1 MKIFSAIL
9 LALALGCGRAY
20 GGFLPGG
27 AFTDDAR
34 GLCGAQ
40 FLKVPPSA
48 RFAALGGAGLTLE
61 LQDSFFLNPAAAYAP
76 AAGGAVSA
84 SYEALL
90 EGSSRTGLVF
100 SRGYGAGA
108 LSAGLL
114 YNNSSPGLE
123 KLDGAGSGTGTE
135 ITAYDAAFGAG
146 WSRRL
151 SWGGLGVNLKYV
163 KSRLAEASGT
173 SAALDAGLV
182 FREPSPSATELA
194 LTLRN
199 FGPPLKV
206 GSEKAPLPA
215 ELGGGLKWK
224 YAPDFNIF
232 VEGRMPA
239 DHSPYLL
246 FAGEWFLRASEVSG
260 LFLRS
265 GLNFKNYDDH
275 GFMGAFAG
283 GFGLKL
289 GGFTA
294 DYAFSPYGE
303 LGAAHRMTLGLA
315 WGAPGAPRE
324 TRAALPA
331 HALLAVAPF
340 SAEEG
345 VTETEAAVVRNLVE
359 SELAKTGRFTA
370 VDRSRLDFI
379 LAEKKL
385 SYSGLS
391 VPAAAGELAA
401 ASGADFGVFGS
412 VSKVSGGYRVTVGF
426 AGPGGAVA
434 ALESAVAAED
444 YLFRDASRRAAAAL
458 AAR

>member
-1 MKIFSAIL
+1 MKSFPVIL

-20 GGFLPGG
+20 GGFFPEG

-61 LQDSFFLNPAAAYAP
+61 WQDSFFLNPAAAAP
-76 AAGGAVSA
+76 ATGQAVAA

-100 SRGYGAGA
+100 SRGFGADT
-108 LSAGLL
+108 LSTGLL
-114 YNNSSPGLE
+114 YHNSSPGLE
-123 KLDGAGSGTGTE
+123 AYDGAGNASGAGL
-135 ITAYDAAFGAG
+135 TAYDAALGAG
-146 WSRRL
+146 WARRAA
-151 SWGGLGVNLKYV
+151 WGGFGVNLKYI
-163 KSRLAEASGT
+163 KSRLAEASGA

-182 FREPSPSATELA
+182 FREPSPAATELA
-194 LTLRN
+194 VAVRN
-199 FGPPLKV
+199 FGPPLKL
-206 GSEKAPLPA
+206 GSQKAPLPA
-215 ELGGGLKWK
+215 ELSGGLKWK
-224 YAPDFNIF
+224 YAPDFNLFI
-232 VEGRMPA
+232 EGRMPA

-246 FAGEWFLRASEVSG
+246 FAGEWFLRASPVSG

-265 GLNFKNYDDH
+265 GMNFKNYDDH

-315 WGAPGAPRE
+315 WGSVPAPAVPA
-324 TRAALPA
+324 TVLPA
-331 HALLAVAPF
+331 GALLAVAPF
-340 SAEEG
+340 YAEDG

-359 SELAKTGRFTA
+359 AELVKTGAFA
-370 VDRSRLDFI
+370 VVERSRLDFI

-391 VPAAAGELAA
+391 APASAGELAA
-401 ASGADFGVFGS
+401 LSGARFGVFGS
-412 VSKVSGGYRVTVGF
+412 VSKDAAGYRIVVGL
-426 AGPGGAVA
+426 AGPGGTVIAS
-434 ALESAVAAED
+434 ESAVAAED